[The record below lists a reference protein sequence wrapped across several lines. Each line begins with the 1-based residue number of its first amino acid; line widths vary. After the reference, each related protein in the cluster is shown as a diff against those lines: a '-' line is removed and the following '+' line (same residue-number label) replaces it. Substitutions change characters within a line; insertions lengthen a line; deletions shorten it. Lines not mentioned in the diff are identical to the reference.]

1 MFVNTKVGVN
11 KERKHVMKVQL
22 KEGECAMHE
31 TNRTR
36 CFLLFLAAC
45 VTFAQEKR
53 QSVCATFAQ
62 ERHVGAAKMNVYK
75 SLLCVQMVGWGY
87 VLKQSRT

>member
-1 MFVNTKVGVN
+1 VFVNAKVGVN

-31 TNRTR
+31 TDRTR
-36 CFLLFLAAC
+36 CFLLFLAA
-45 VTFAQEKR
+45 
-53 QSVCATFAQ
+53 CATFAQ

-75 SLLCVQMVGWGY
+75 SRLCVQMVWSGY